1 MNKQALQFLKNLLA
15 TPTPSGSEEAGQRL
29 VAEYMRKFADTVEGD
44 VHGSVHGVVNPGASC
59 RVMLAGHCD
68 EIGLMVQHI
77 DDKGFLIMSVLGGMQ
92 ESLLQAERIVIQGRK
107 GLVPGVFG
115 VKPIHLMRADAD
127 KNKPPAI
134 HDLWVDIGAKSRK
147 DAEKLVSVGDVATI
161 DAHWIE
167 LANGRI
173 ACRGMDDRVG
183 AFVVADTLRRLK
195 GRTLKVAVHAV
206 STVQEE
212 VGLRG
217 AKTAAFGVDPSVG
230 IAVDVAFATDYPDM
244 NPKIVGESKLGDGPV
259 LHCGPTHNKKVLA
272 GLQQTARK
280 SKIKTQLQ
288 PEPRGA
294 GTDAFAMHMNR
305 AGVAAGLV
313 SVACRNMHS
322 AVETVALDDIDQT
335 AALLA
340 DYIAS
345 LTGRE
350 TWGRTKL

>member
-1 MNKQALQFLKNLLA
+1 MNKQALRFLKDLLA
-15 TPTPSGSEEAGQRL
+15 TPTPTGSEEAGQKI
-29 VAEYMRKFADTVEGD
+29 VADYMRAYADHVETD
-44 VHGSVHGVVNPGASC
+44 VHGNVHGIVNPNGKY

-107 GLVPGVFG
+107 GPVPGVFG
-115 VKPIHLMRADAD
+115 VKPIHLLRQDAD
-127 KNKPPAI
+127 KAKPPAI

-147 DAEKLVSVGDVATI
+147 DAEKHVCVGDVATI

-173 ACRGMDDRVG
+173 ACRGLDDRIG
-183 AFVVADTLRRLK
+183 AFVVADTLRLLK
-195 GRTLKVAVHAV
+195 GRKLNVAVHAV

-217 AKTAAFGVDPSVG
+217 AKTAAFGVDPAVG
-230 IAVDVAFATDYPDM
+230 LAVDVTFATDYPDM

-259 LHCGPTHNKKVLA
+259 LHCGPTHNKKALE
-272 GLQQTARK
+272 GLRRAARK
-280 SKIKTQLQ
+280 AKIKTQMQ

-294 GTDAFAMHMNR
+294 GTDAFAMHMTR

-313 SVACRNMHS
+313 SVPCRNLHS
-322 AVETVALDDIDQT
+322 AVETVALADAEQSVE
-335 AALLA
+335 LLA
-340 DYIAS
+340 RFLADLSGNESWRRA
-345 LTGRE
+345 
-350 TWGRTKL
+350 